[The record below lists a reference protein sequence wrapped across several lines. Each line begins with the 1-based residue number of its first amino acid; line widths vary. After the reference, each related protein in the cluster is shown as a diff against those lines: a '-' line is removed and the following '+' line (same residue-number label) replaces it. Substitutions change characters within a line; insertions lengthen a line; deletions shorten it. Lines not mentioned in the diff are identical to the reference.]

1 MLFICTSYTVN
12 FISFKQIYFINICSP
27 MFSYPSCLFFCVC
40 LALSTAWRANPESWQ
55 TWCQNANFA
64 PSKEIYQISGLHT
77 RYRFSLQGSGRH
89 EQDGEKRNRHQKKGN
104 ETLKKRKTRCKRKVL
119 DITKTPM
126 GRLLLERRSRL
137 SNFYPVAISVSLK
150 IVLWVLYF
158 TSTYRQFH
166 AVKVWGCK
174 KVGYYAKSPRRGGH
188 YQSDDVVDE
197 RGEAGDDPDEE
208 LPSLAFTSGEKFRLE
223 NFWQFAEIMWIRRST
238 VWEFYQERAWGRLAL
253 MEPHITPSQPFGHCN
268 YYILNTSTKRTQKAS
283 NIMKKCCLFHLLC
296 ICAGLCKY

>member
-1 MLFICTSYTVN
+1 MLTLKLTPIDSYKCKYDSPSPQWPVQLRKAPFLFVISTITMLFICTFYTVN
-12 FISFKQIYFINICSP
+12 FISFKQIYFINICSS
-27 MFSYPSCLFFCVC
+27 MFSYPGCFHTHDVFFCVC

-89 EQDGEKRNRHQKKGN
+89 EQDGEKGDQTQPKRER
-104 ETLKKRKTRCKRKVL
+104 EKRKTRCKRKVL

-137 SNFYPVAISVSLK
+137 SNFYPVAISGSLK
-150 IVLWVLYF
+150 IVLWVLCF

-174 KVGYYAKSPRRGGH
+174 
-188 YQSDDVVDE
+188 
-197 RGEAGDDPDEE
+197 
-208 LPSLAFTSGEKFRLE
+208 
-223 NFWQFAEIMWIRRST
+223 T
-238 VWEFYQERAWGRLAL
+238 VRYDANPVMMTRVITMGLLKRCGSKWSWWGR
-253 MEPHITPSQPFGHCN
+253 E
-268 YYILNTSTKRTQKAS
+268 
-283 NIMKKCCLFHLLC
+283 
-296 ICAGLCKY
+296 